1 MLRSYHDVD
10 YYKPRR
16 HFCNLHRHNFL
27 ADHVDLVDLGACG
40 GGDDGGGG
48 GDQGGGSQLM
58 LAFGAIFALSDTYH
72 WPSMVG
78 LV

>member
-48 GDQGGGSQLM
+48 GGGGGGEDSSGCGGDHLLM
-58 LAFGAIFALSDTYH
+58 KTLAK
-72 WPSMVG
+72 M
-78 LV
+78 LVN